1 MESAPTPLNE
11 RARLAGVRSLGILD
25 TPPEERFDRIT
36 RLATRLLSTPVAL
49 LCFVD
54 QDRLWFKSRQNWE
67 YTQASREASFCAHAI
82 VNDDVL
88 VVRDATADARFEDN
102 PLVTEDPNIR
112 FYAGCAIRS
121 SQGHHLG
128 TLCVIDRE
136 PRELSDEDKL
146 LLCDLT
152 RMVELELATIDL
164 ALTDE
169 LTGLMN
175 RRGYQTIG
183 AQVVELSKRTEI
195 ELAAC
200 FIDLDDMKS
209 INDAYGHEA
218 GDDALKALATLLRES
233 FRDSDVIARVGGDEF
248 CILLAGSASA
258 GAAVAETR
266 LHEAIGRYNE
276 RSGAPYRLSVSV
288 GRAAVAAGAI
298 TDLAALTDLAD
309 RAMYVKK
316 LSKVGS
322 GTSEPPN
329 LRTSL

>member
-1 MESAPTPLNE
+1 MTAMESAPIPLNE
-11 RARLAGVRSLGILD
+11 QARLAGVRSLGILD
-25 TPPEERFDRIT
+25 TPAEERFDRIT
-36 RLATRLLSTPVAL
+36 RLATRLLSAPIAL
-49 LCFVD
+49 LSFVD

-67 YTQASREASFCAHAI
+67 QSEASREASFCAHAI
-82 VNDDVL
+82 VDDDVL

-112 FYAGCAIRS
+112 FYAGCAIKS
-121 SQGHHLG
+121 SEGHHLG

-169 LTGLMN
+169 LTGLVN

-183 AQVVELSKRTEI
+183 TQIVELSKRKEL

-218 GDDALKALATLLRES
+218 GDDALKALAGLLQES

-248 CILLAGSASA
+248 CVLLAGTASA

-266 LHEAIGRYNE
+266 LHDAIQRYNE
-276 RSGAPYRLSVSV
+276 ESGAPYHLLASI
-288 GRAAVAAGAI
+288 GWAAVAGDAV
-298 TDLAALTDLAD
+298 TNLAALTNLAD
-309 RAMYVKK
+309 RAMYEKK
-316 LSKVGS
+316 LTKVGRDQS
-322 GTSEPPN
+322 
-329 LRTSL
+329 RA

>member
-1 MESAPTPLNE
+1 MEPAPIPVNE

-54 QDRLWFKSRQNWE
+54 QDRLWFKSRQNWDFTE
-67 YTQASREASFCAHAI
+67 AAREASFCAHAI

-88 VVRDATADARFEDN
+88 VVPDATTDARFEDN

-112 FYAGCAIRS
+112 FYAGCSIKS

-146 LLCDLT
+146 LLRDLT

-164 ALTDE
+164 AMTDE
-169 LTGLMN
+169 LTGLVN
-175 RRGYQTIG
+175 RRGYQAIG
-183 AQVVELSKRTEI
+183 AHVVELSKRKAI
-195 ELAAC
+195 DLAAC

-209 INDAYGHEA
+209 INDVFGHEA
-218 GDDALKALATLLRES
+218 GDEALKTLATLLQES

-248 CILLAGSASA
+248 CVLLTDSASA

-266 LHEAIGRYNE
+266 LYEAIERYNAS
-276 RSGAPYRLSVSV
+276 SGAPYRLEVSV
-288 GRAAVAAGAI
+288 GRAAVAGDAI
-298 TDLAALTDLAD
+298 TDLAALTHLAD
-309 RAMYVKK
+309 KAMYARK
-316 LSKVGS
+316 LSKGDPAS
-322 GTSEPPN
+322 ATP
-329 LRTSL
+329 

>member
-11 RARLAGVRSLGILD
+11 QARLARVRGLGILD

-49 LCFVD
+49 LSFVD

-67 YTQASREASFCAHAI
+67 YTEASREASFCAHAI
-82 VNDDVL
+82 VHDDVL

-112 FYAGCAIRS
+112 FYAGCAIKS
-121 SQGHHLG
+121 SDGHHLG

-136 PRELSDEDKL
+136 PRELSDDDKL

-169 LTGLMN
+169 LTGLVN
-175 RRGYQTIG
+175 RRGFQTIG
-183 AQVVELSKRTEI
+183 SQVVELSKRKEI

-209 INDAYGHEA
+209 INDTYGHEA
-218 GDDALKALATLLRES
+218 GDGALQALATLLQES

-248 CILLAGSASA
+248 CILLAGTASA

-266 LHEAIGRYNE
+266 LDDAIERYNAC
-276 RSGAPYRLSVSV
+276 SGAPYRLSVSV
-288 GRAAVAAGAI
+288 GRAAVTAGAV
-298 TDLAALTDLAD
+298 TDLATLTNLAD
-309 RAMYVKK
+309 KAMYLKK
-316 LSKVGS
+316 VSKAGAN
-322 GTSEPPN
+322 SEAT
-329 LRTSL
+329 RR

>member
-1 MESAPTPLNE
+1 MEPAPTPLNE
-11 RARLAGVRSLGILD
+11 RARLANVRRLGILD

-36 RLATRLLSTPVAL
+36 RLATRVLSTPVAL

-67 YTQASREASFCAHAI
+67 YKEATREASFCAHAI
-82 VNDDVL
+82 AGDDVL
-88 VVRDATADARFEDN
+88 VVSDATVDPRFEDN
-102 PLVTEDPNIR
+102 PLVTDDPNIR

-121 SQGHHLG
+121 SEGHHLG
-128 TLCVIDRE
+128 TLCVIDSE

-146 LLCDLT
+146 LLSDLT

-169 LTGLMN
+169 LTGLVN

-183 AQVVELSKRTEI
+183 TQVVELSKRKEI

-209 INDAYGHEA
+209 INDVHGHEA
-218 GDDALKALATLLRES
+218 GDGALKALAALLQES
-233 FRDSDVIARVGGDEF
+233 FRDSDVIARIGGDEF
-248 CILLAGSASA
+248 CILLAGTASE

-266 LHEAIGRYNE
+266 LDEAIAHYNVD
-276 RSGAPYRLSVSV
+276 SGAPYHLSVSV
-288 GRAAVAAGAI
+288 GRAAVAGHAI
-298 TDLAALTDLAD
+298 TDLASLTNLAD
-309 RAMYVKK
+309 QAMYVKK
-316 LSKVGS
+316 LSKVGRAS
-322 GTSEPPN
+322 VT
-329 LRTSL
+329 T

>member
-1 MESAPTPLNE
+1 MEAAPTPLNE
-11 RARLAGVRSLGILD
+11 QARLASVRSLGILD

-36 RLATRLLSTPVAL
+36 RLATRLLSTPVAF

-54 QDRLWFKSRQNWE
+54 QDRLWFKSRQNWDHTE
-67 YTQASREASFCAHAI
+67 ATREASFCAHAI
-82 VNDDVL
+82 VDDDVL
-88 VVRDATADARFEDN
+88 VVRDATADTRFQDN

-112 FYAGCAIRS
+112 FYAGCAIKS
-121 SQGHHLG
+121 SEGHHLG

-136 PRELSDEDKL
+136 PRELSEEDKL

-169 LTGLMN
+169 LTGLAN
-175 RRGYQTIG
+175 RRGYQTLG
-183 AQVVELSKRTEI
+183 TQVVELSKRTGI

-200 FIDLDDMKS
+200 FIDLDEMKS
-209 INDAYGHEA
+209 INDVYGHET
-218 GDDALKALATLLRES
+218 GDAALKALAALLEVS

-266 LHEAIGRYNE
+266 LSEAIDLYNHT
-276 RSGAPYRLSVSV
+276 SGAPYRLSVTV
-288 GRAAVAAGAI
+288 GRAAVAGDAI
-298 TDLAALTDLAD
+298 TDLAALTNLAD
-309 RAMYVKK
+309 RAMYAKK
-316 LSKVGS
+316 PPKAHS
-322 GTSEPPN
+322 G
-329 LRTSL
+329 RGA